1 MIPQG
6 STPIKN
12 EILIEIFAKGK
23 LNLNEIRIISYIIR
37 WSWGFDS
44 KDGRQKWTRPTPIT
58 KMSKDINLDRTHC
71 SRVVS
76 GMIREGKLL
85 KKGSQYQFNEHYE
98 NWLPKE
104 MDCVAK
110 LQHFKTLPNCNGSVA
125 ELQQISVAELQQNSV
140 ANYAQ
145 ECSQIATAVLPITH
159 TQPQTDID
167 ESKADS
173 NPKETIK
180 ETIKEKNNKEKEN
193 IKEKAANQLLTKI
206 SFNREIFKFENI
218 PKGKLIKWK
227 EVYAVLDVENEIKK
241 MEVWI
246 AANPERNKKN
256 WERFITNWLG
266 RAEEKGGRSETN
278 GRYFGLTKKFTREE
292 EERFDVMQSARAGEW

>member
-12 EILIEIFAKGK
+12 DILIEIFAKGK
-23 LNLNEIRIISYIIR
+23 LNLTEIRIISYIIR

-44 KDGRQKWTRPTPIT
+44 KDGRQKWTRSTSIT
-58 KMSKDINLDRTHC
+58 KISKDINLDRTHC

-76 GMIREGKLL
+76 GMIKEGKLL

-98 NWLPKE
+98 NWLSGE
-104 MDCVAK
+104 MDGVAG
-110 LQHFKTLPNCNGSVA
+110 LQHFKALPNCNSSVA
-125 ELQQISVAELQQNSV
+125 NYAQISVAELQQNSV

-145 ECSQIATAVLPITH
+145 ECSQIGTVVLPITH
-159 TQPQTDID
+159 TQPQTDIG

-180 ETIKEKNNKEKEN
+180 ETIKEKKNKEKE
-193 IKEKAANQLLTKI
+193 KTANQLPVKI
-206 SFNREIFKFENI
+206 SFNRKIFKFENI
-218 PKGKLIKWK
+218 PKEKLAKWK
-227 EVYAVLDVENEIKK
+227 EVYAALDVEKEIRK

-246 AANPERNKKN
+246 AANPNRNKKN
-256 WERFITNWLG
+256 LERFITNWLA

-278 GRYFGLTKKFTREE
+278 RRYFGLTKKFTREE
-292 EERFDVMQSARAGEW
+292 EERLDVIQSARAGEW